1 MQKKK
6 IQYNRSNITKEKE
19 KFFYVNFKIYF
30 GSWSHKNIL
39 FYSTFSSEN
48 LLQKYSVA
56 SLKNP

>member
-30 GSWSHKNIL
+30 GSEVAKTFFFIQPFHLKTY
-39 FYSTFSSEN
+39 FRSTV
-48 LLQKYSVA
+48 LQV
-56 SLKNP
+56 